1 MNRTF
6 YPSFTQ
12 LKLGI
17 ILGGAFGLVVKSLVD
32 NIVMPIIGGICNLPD
47 FSQMFHA
54 MDGKEYETLELAQ
67 KGGPTVAYGL
77 FINNTINLL
86 IVGLA
91 LFKRFSSEKSV
102 IFLRSRISK
111 YLKNLKSDS
120 PSRWVAFLFILS
132 GNDVR
137 WKLPA
142 VTLKVQNYQCN
153 KGNQNQGN
161 RNEHS
166 FNDSDTVDREKTSF

>member
-1 MNRTF
+1 M
-6 YPSFTQ
+6 
-12 LKLGI
+12 LKDFKEFIIKGNAFDMAVGI

-91 LFKRFSSEKSV
+91 LFIMVKYIEKATKKKEEEAPAPEPDKQEV
-102 IFLRSRISK
+102 LLGEIRDL
-111 YLKNLKSDS
+111 LKK
-120 PSRWVAFLFILS
+120 
-132 GNDVR
+132 
-137 WKLPA
+137 
-142 VTLKVQNYQCN
+142 
-153 KGNQNQGN
+153 
-161 RNEHS
+161 
-166 FNDSDTVDREKTSF
+166 